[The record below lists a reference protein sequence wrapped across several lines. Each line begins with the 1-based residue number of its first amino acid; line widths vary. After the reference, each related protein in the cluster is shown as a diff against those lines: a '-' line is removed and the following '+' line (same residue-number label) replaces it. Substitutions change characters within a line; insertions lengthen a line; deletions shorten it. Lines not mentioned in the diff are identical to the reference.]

1 MSFCKFT
8 ELLAA
13 DSPDGVDTIVPF
25 SQTAAG
31 KYLLTT
37 HFIEFAQDH
46 RSATPPTTTAVNA
59 LLVTLDSQTFPFNAS
74 EEDAVG
80 GERLKAHSRLATLL
94 WRTLIASC
102 PTNPIQPAAVP
113 SPLKNEKLALAATI
127 KTQHIRILA
136 HSAAGASTGVAF
148 FNECLE
154 LQTQRVLVQCTITIE
169 AAICSIAALHSL
181 SAVDA
186 DGNPL
191 TLDQVVELTP
201 PVPTEPAAISKGLA
215 DNVRE
220 LKRESKYLYDS
231 VKLATR
237 VPGIN
242 GYHVLQELEHRL
254 RSDLDELACDP
265 SHVYKTTFAEQ
276 AEAAG

>member
-1 MSFCKFT
+1 M
-8 ELLAA
+8 
-13 DSPDGVDTIVPF
+13 
-25 SQTAAG
+25 
-31 KYLLTT
+31 
-37 HFIEFAQDH
+37 
-46 RSATPPTTTAVNA
+46 
-59 LLVTLDSQTFPFNAS
+59 
-74 EEDAVG
+74 
-80 GERLKAHSRLATLL
+80 
-94 WRTLIASC
+94 
-102 PTNPIQPAAVP
+102 
-113 SPLKNEKLALAATI
+113 
-127 KTQHIRILA
+127 
-136 HSAAGASTGVAF
+136 
-148 FNECLE
+148 E

-191 TLDQVVELTP
+191 TLDQVVELIP

-254 RSDLDELACDP
+254 RSDLYELACDP
-265 SHVYKTTFAEQ
+265 THVYKTTFAEQ
-276 AEAAG
+276 AEAAAKRLKDNIPGSICPALTLVNKPVAVPQPPKVPAVGTVTPPTGRNADRPSRAAPRQNRVGRDNGEDYDTRPYKHRGYNNGKGPYGGGWPKDIRSRDYRDRV